1 MQDLLMI
8 LSRRVVRVAL
18 SLALGMASHTVHAG
32 VVIDGTRQI
41 YPEPRREV
49 TVRVTNDDKHA
60 PRLVQAW
67 LDAGDAQEAP
77 TLSDVPF
84 VLSPPVFRLDAGKSQ
99 SMRLSYTKAPLPT
112 DRESLFWLNVLEV
125 PGATSEFDP
134 TLEDSQRNHFKF
146 AFRIRTKVFFRP
158 TQLPGTPEEA
168 PGLLR
173 WSVERGAQGSVIQVH
188 NPSAY
193 HVTFNDIVLLMGSG
207 PEAEKLSLTE
217 GMVEPGGTLKVPVP
231 KAAKVIPADARVD
244 FTYIND
250 FGGFSSVQPA
260 VLHR

>member
-8 LSRRVVRVAL
+8 LSRRAMCVAL
-18 SLALGMASHTVHAG
+18 SLSLGIASHMAHAG

-41 YPEPRREV
+41 YPEQRREV
-49 TVRVTNDDKHA
+49 TLRVTNDDKHA

-67 LDAGDAQEAP
+67 LDAGDPQAAP
-77 TLSDVPF
+77 SLSDVPF
-84 VLSPPVFRLDAGKSQ
+84 VLSPPVFRLDSGKSQ
-99 SMRLSYTKAPLPT
+99 SMRLSYTKAPLPA

-134 TLEDSQRNHFKF
+134 TLEDDQRNHFKF

-158 TQLPGTPEEA
+158 AQLSGTPEEA

-173 WSVERGAQGSVIQVH
+173 WSLARVAQGNEIQVH

-193 HVTFNDIVLLMGSG
+193 HVTFNDIALLMGAD
-207 PEAEKLSLTE
+207 PNAKKLILPE

-231 KAAKVIPADARVD
+231 KAAKAIPADARVS

>member
-1 MQDLLMI
+1 MQDLMMF
-8 LSRRVVRVAL
+8 LSHRVVSVAL
-18 SLALGMASHTVHAG
+18 SLALCIASHAAHAG

-41 YPEPRREV
+41 YPEQRREV
-49 TVRVTNDDKHA
+49 TIRVTNDDKHA

-67 LDAGDAQEAP
+67 LDAGDAEAAP

-99 SMRLSYTKAPLPT
+99 FMRLSYTKAPLPA

-125 PGATSEFDP
+125 PGATNEFDP

-158 TQLPGTPEEA
+158 AQLSGTPEEA

-173 WSVERGAQGSVIQVH
+173 WSLEHVAQDTVIQVH

-193 HVTFNDIVLLMGSG
+193 HVTFNDIYLLMGSH
-207 PEAEKLSLTE
+207 PDAKKLSLPE
-217 GMVEPGGTLKVPVP
+217 AMVEPGGTLKLSVPN
-231 KAAKVIPADARVD
+231 AAKVIPADARVN

-250 FGGFSSVQPA
+250 FGSFSSAQPA